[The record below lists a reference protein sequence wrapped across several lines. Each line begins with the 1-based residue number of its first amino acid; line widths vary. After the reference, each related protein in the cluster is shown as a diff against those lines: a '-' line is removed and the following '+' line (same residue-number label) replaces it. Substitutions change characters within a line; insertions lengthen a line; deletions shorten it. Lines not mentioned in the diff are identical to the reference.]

1 MTQAITQDANELFVE
16 ATAVKGGLSFE
27 QIMERLDAA
36 DYWQAAGL
44 ADASRTARRKHA
56 RGKLRS
62 LHTGGL
68 PVFAAFQDKKFVG

>member
-1 MTQAITQDANELFVE
+1 MSTTVTQDANELFVE

-27 QIMERLDAA
+27 QIMERLDAVN
-36 DYWQAAGL
+36 YWQVAGL
-44 ADASRTARRKHA
+44 ADASGSARRKHT

-68 PVFAAFQDKKFVG
+68 PVFAAFQKRIS